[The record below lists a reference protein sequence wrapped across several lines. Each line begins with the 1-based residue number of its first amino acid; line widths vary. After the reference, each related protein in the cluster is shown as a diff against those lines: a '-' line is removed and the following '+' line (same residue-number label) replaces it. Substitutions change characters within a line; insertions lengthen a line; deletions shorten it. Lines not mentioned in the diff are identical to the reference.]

1 MRGAKISIKKFE
13 GIRDLLKREKDQ
25 RVNGS
30 DFSKAIEA
38 IGIDVSTGYKRVKR
52 RNKGGYEAL
61 LMSKNKGGRP
71 PELSKDDLEDLR
83 EILKFKDYS
92 FHSFISSLRYN
103 WSQHLLLL
111 LVLLPNH

>member
-1 MRGAKISIKKFE
+1 
-13 GIRDLLKREKDQ
+13 LKREKDQ

-38 IGIDVSTGYKRVKR
+38 IDIDVSTGYKRVKR
-52 RNKGGYEAL
+52 RNKGGYEVL
-61 LMSKNKGGRP
+61 LTSKNKGGRP

-83 EILKFKDYS
+83 EILKSKDYS
-92 FHSFISSLRYN
+92 FHSFIPLLRYN